1 MDFIKN
7 DTPSMDNIYNST
19 YYKKTRDY
27 EQTLANNS
35 FEKSKS
41 PFKTGVVPSP
51 AYSSMFAQ
59 PTSQD
64 NLNNLFMESLTGETI
79 PISSF
84 KHKNMQPFLRKGIT
98 QNTSDD
104 NHSFNQKFGFTD
116 YKTRKTEVENFF
128 EPTTDT
134 SFIKGM
140 DNNTDFLL
148 DRTNTPIIQ
157 NNYNPIKSIRV
168 APGLNQGYTSTGSG
182 GFHQADSLIYAKPK
196 DKEDLRPLSDQRSS
210 IFQIPIQAPMKSV
223 VDKRGVVEPF
233 AKNKPETTYKQTED
247 NWFKGQSYLKKDTNR
262 PVENLKDTSRIGTH
276 TDYYGALK
284 NQQEQ
289 INNQDDYG
297 RNSVIVYNTNK
308 HELTKIEVPV
318 SNFSSVIKAITSPIT
333 DALKIS
339 YKEFFLNP
347 AREFG
352 SLAPQQPEKA
362 TTYDPVNHIMK
373 TTIKETTLNEDDVG
387 NLTGNKETY
396 SALYDDART
405 TVKETMINED
415 DVGNLTGN
423 KETYSALYDD
433 ARTTVKETMINED
446 DVGNLSGN
454 KETYSALYDDA
465 RTTLKETNIHNE
477 YSGNLKGVDG
487 TYMKNNDKTKTTIKE
502 TLPKIDSQRNI
513 KNITYKSTY
522 VYDPSI
528 VARTTL
534 KQTTIS
540 GNANSYGFIGG
551 IINQIIGGY
560 LNKNVDA
567 KNTQRQYSHVEYD
580 GALKSTVTFVPMDR
594 EADMNAEI
602 DGTREMLLIK
612 SSRTANGSGNYK
624 GIDKEDVNMNVNK
637 QLDLYENISYENI
650 PDKVYQM
657 TPLSI
662 DEEALTKTIDKQN
675 AFKDRL
681 DSSVLSSLIDN
692 KDVIKINPI
701 I

>member
-7 DTPSMDNIYNST
+7 DMPSMDNIYNST
-19 YYKKTRDY
+19 YYNKSRDY
-27 EQTLANNS
+27 EQSLADNS
-35 FEKSKS
+35 YEKSKN
-41 PFKTGVVPSP
+41 PFKTGVVPIP
-51 AYSSMFAQ
+51 AFSSMSAQ
-59 PTSQD
+59 STSQD
-64 NLNNLFMESLTGETI
+64 NLDKSFMRSLTGEKI
-79 PISSF
+79 PVSSF
-84 KHKNMQPFLRKGIT
+84 THKNMQPFLRKGIT
-98 QNTSDD
+98 QNTTDD
-104 NHSFNQKFGFTD
+104 NHAFNQKFGFSD
-116 YKTRKTEVENFF
+116 YKTHKTEVENFF
-128 EPTTDT
+128 DPTANN
-134 SFIKGM
+134 SLIKGM
-140 DNNTDFLL
+140 ENNTDFLL
-148 DRTNTPIIQ
+148 NRTNAPTIQ
-157 NNYNPIKSIRV
+157 NNYNPIQSIRV
-168 APGLNQGYTSTGSG
+168 APGLNQGYTSSGSG
-182 GFHQADSLIYAKPK
+182 GFHQADTLIYAKPK

-223 VDKRGVVEPF
+223 VDKRGVVVPF
-233 AKNKPETTYKQTED
+233 AKNKPETSYKQTED
-247 NWFKGQSYLKKDTNR
+247 SWFKGQSYLKKDTNR
-262 PVENLKDTSRIGTH
+262 PVENLKDTGRIGTH
-276 TDYYGALK
+276 TDYYGSLK

-318 SNFSSVIKAITSPIT
+318 SNFSSIIKAIASPIT

-352 SLAPQQPEKA
+352 NLAPQQPEKA
-362 TTYDPVNHIMK
+362 TTYDPENHIMK
-373 TTIKETTLNEDDVG
+373 TTVKETTLNEDDVG

-433 ARTTVKETMINED
+433 ARTTIKET
-446 DVGNLSGN
+446 S
-454 KETYSALYDDA
+454 
-465 RTTLKETNIHNE
+465 IHDE
-477 YSGNLKGVDG
+477 YTGNLKGVDG
-487 TYMKNNDKTKTTIKE
+487 TYMRNNDKTKTTNKE
-502 TLPKIDSQRNI
+502 TLPKVDTQRNI
-513 KNITYKSTY
+513 KNVIYKSTY

-534 KQTTIS
+534 KQTTI
-540 GNANSYGFIGG
+540 NNNMNSYGFIGG
-551 IINQIIGGY
+551 FINQIIGGY
-560 LNKNVDA
+560 LNKNFDA
-567 KNTQRQYSHVEYD
+567 KNTQRQYSHIEYD
-580 GALKSTVTFVPMDR
+580 GALKSTVTFIPMDR

-612 SSRTANGSGNYK
+612 AGRIPNGAGNFK
-624 GIDKEDVNMNVNK
+624 GIDKKDVNMNNNK
-637 QLDLYENISYENI
+637 QLDMYENVSYENV
-650 PDKVYQM
+650 PNKTYQT

-662 DEEALTKTIDKQN
+662 DTNSLTKTIDKKN

-681 DSSVLSSLIDN
+681 DSSVLSSLVEN

-701 I
+701 NI